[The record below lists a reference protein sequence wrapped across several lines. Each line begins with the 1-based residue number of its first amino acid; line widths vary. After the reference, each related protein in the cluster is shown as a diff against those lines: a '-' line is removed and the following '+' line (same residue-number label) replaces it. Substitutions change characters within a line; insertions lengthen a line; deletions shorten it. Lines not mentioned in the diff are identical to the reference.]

1 MTPKEKAK
9 ELFSKYVNIGLVQ
22 DIMVT
27 DDAIAKQ
34 CALIA
39 VDEIMS
45 NGLLENQP
53 KFNMMRGD
61 KPTPQQTDY
70 WSQVKTEINNL

>member
-9 ELFSKYVNIGLVQ
+9 ELFGKYQDAGSKWYV
-22 DIMVT
+22 DT
-27 DDAIAKQ
+27 TKKY
-34 CALIA
+34 CLIA

-61 KPTPQQTDY
+61 APTPQQIDY
-70 WSQVKTEINNL
+70 WSKVKTEINNL

>member
-1 MTPKEKAK
+1 MTPKEKAD

-27 DDAIAKQ
+27 DDEIAKQ
-34 CALIA
+34 CSLIA

-61 KPTPQQTDY
+61 APTPQQIDY
-70 WSQVKTEINNL
+70 WSKVKTEINNL

>member
-9 ELFSKYVNIGLVQ
+9 ELVEKIRGKIISFLSDSMKDEN
-22 DIMVT
+22 
-27 DDAIAKQ
+27 AKQ

-61 KPTPQQTDY
+61 APTPQQIDY
-70 WSQVKTEINNL
+70 WSKVKTEINNL